1 MANWKTYKGQSP
13 WEVEPITDKVIY
25 NEGDRISSISN
36 PVWDVNHEFS
46 GVPVTGK
53 HVPCGYWSKGP
64 SGGGGYV
71 PPPTPPASLVFSIL
85 MAYINNSPCYE
96 AGSGGQHWEFGIV
109 PSTKL
114 YSDGVLSDGYDL
126 PIIEGDL
133 DEIWCCMFDTL
144 PDGRLVIAN
153 DLSIYLE
160 TAYQSGVFNVAATI
174 PISSEASFLKVSP
187 DGTKI
192 AFGIGYTDSPP
203 LTVFDVSLLD
213 TDNPPQLFTDNGGG
227 NYTPISG
234 VSLFNVN
241 YYDAIWWNDQ
251 YLLINT
257 EEGGWD
263 NSIIGALNVSTGNGL
278 SIITGFPGA
287 SGGVCLDNYNNLIT
301 GIGKSSSEDVY
312 TGNIYA
318 YPASTI
324 QAIIDGGSSI
334 SYSDGTFLCKS
345 LSAGHMIV
353 DQNNCLFVGGGDFI
367 GVGLGSGSASN
378 PNIIGH
384 IEKFQLLYDEEG
396 NVSVGTMEKLY
407 PDPCEDDSAAGPL
420 CKIPKL

>member
-1 MANWKTYKGQSP
+1 MVDWKTYKGQTP
-13 WEVEPITDKVIY
+13 WGIVPVTNKKSY
-25 NEGDRISSISN
+25 NEGSKIATSEH
-36 PVWDVNHEFS
+36 PVWDYPTQGATPITPTH
-46 GVPVTGK
+46 T
-53 HVPCGYWSKGP
+53 PCGYWK
-64 SGGGGYV
+64 V
-71 PPPTPPASLVFSIL
+71 LTPPTSLEFSIL

-96 AGSGGQHWEFGIV
+96 AGSAMQHWELEVV

-114 YSDGVLSDGYDL
+114 YSDGGLSNGYDL
-126 PIIEGDL
+126 PIIESDSF
-133 DEIWCCMFDTL
+133 ETWCCMFDTL

-153 DLSIYLE
+153 GLSIYLE
-160 TAYQSGVFNVAATI
+160 TTYQSGVFNVAATI
-174 PISSEASFLKVSP
+174 PISSDASFLKVSP

-192 AFGIGYTDSPP
+192 AFGIGYGSP
-203 LTVFDVSLLD
+203 LIVFDVSLLD
-213 TDNPPQLFTDNGGG
+213 PSDPLQLFTADGEG

-234 VSLFNVN
+234 VSLFNVEH
-241 YYDAIWWNDQ
+241 YDAVWWDDVH
-251 YLLINT
+251 LLINT
-257 EEGGWD
+257 EAGGWD

-301 GIGKSSSEDVY
+301 GIGKNFSEDVY

-334 SYSDGTFLCKS
+334 SYSDGTFLCKT

-353 DQNNCLFVGGGDFI
+353 DQNNCLFVGGGDFV
-367 GVGLGSGSASN
+367 GVGMGSGSASN

-407 PDPCEDDSAAGPL
+407 PDSCEDDSAAGPL

>member
-1 MANWKTYKGQSP
+1 MSWITENKGRGP

-133 DEIWCCMFDTL
+133 DGTWCCMFDTL

-187 DGTKI
+187 DGAKI

-213 TDNPPQLFTDNGGG
+213 TDNPPQLFTDDGEG

-251 YLLINT
+251 YLLINYGT
-257 EEGGWD
+257 SWGSQESFVD
-263 NSIIGALNVSTGNGL
+263 VLNISTGAGSL
-278 SIITGFPGA
+278 IIDAPLGN
-287 SGGVCLDNYNNLIT
+287 SGGMCLDNHNNLIT
-301 GIGKSSSEDVY
+301 GIGYTDPSDY
-312 TGNIYA
+312 TGDIYA
-318 YPASTI
+318 YKAADI
-324 QAIIDGGSSI
+324 QALIDGGDSI
-334 SYSDGTFLCKS
+334 SYSAGTFLCKS
-345 LSAGHMIV
+345 LSAGHMVV
-353 DQNNCLFVGGGDFI
+353 DHNDYLFVGGGDWISVF
-367 GVGLGSGSASN
+367 GGTPDPDV
-378 PNIIGH
+378 IGH
-384 IEKFQLLYDEEG
+384 VEKFQLLYDEEG

-407 PDPCEDDSAAGPL
+407 PDSCEDDSAAGPL